1 MIPTFVGISLIFFF
15 ILQLAPGGPLEQDI
29 RQFSQ
34 NGQSDMGSGCD
45 ASQEL
50 SPKTIEQ
57 LKKFY
62 GFDRPII
69 ERYLLWLGLWPR
81 HFHEKEISPGDSY
94 RVHLSYAQRG
104 IQKFEIQKWVRLV
117 QDGNQLYIVESAI
130 GGDFAFDNYVELPRA
145 DKIKNWYPS
154 RGWKIIPIEEGKYRV
169 YKQKLS
175 GIIQGNFGVSYVFRK
190 PVSEIIANKL
200 PISAYFGLVGFLL
213 SYFISIPLGIK
224 KAVHHKSLMDTTS
237 SIMVFI
243 GYSIPGFALGLLL
256 LVLLA
261 GSSFLNIFPLGG
273 FHSLN
278 WDELSFFGKIIDQ
291 VYHTILPIIAWSIG
305 SFATLTILMK
315 NSLIENLSQDYV
327 RTAFA
332 KGLSE
337 KRVIMV
343 HALRNSLIP
352 IATNIGRVIG
362 VIFAGSYL
370 IEKTFNIAGLGLL
383 SLNSLIFRDYPISL
397 AFMVISTIIA
407 LIGNLISDI
416 VYATIDPRI
425 RFK

>member
-15 ILQLAPGGPLEQDI
+15 ILQLAPGGPLDQHLQEVQ
-29 RQFSQ
+29 
-34 NGQSDMGSGCD
+34 GAGGEVGSNN
-45 ASQEL
+45 SNQEL
-50 SPKTIEQ
+50 SPKAMEQ

-94 RVHLSYAQRG
+94 RVHICFEERER
-104 IQKFEIQKWVRLV
+104 QKFEVQKWVRLI
-117 QDGNQLYIVESAI
+117 QDDNKLSIVESAI

-154 RGWKIIPIEEGKYRV
+154 RGWKIIPTEDGKYRV

-175 GIIQGNFGVSYVFRK
+175 GIIQGNFGVSYIYRK
-190 PVSEIIANKL
+190 PVSEIIVEKL
-200 PISAYFGLVGFLL
+200 PISAYFGLIGFLL
-213 SYFISIPLGIK
+213 SYMISIPLGIK
-224 KAVHHKSLMDTTS
+224 KAIHHKSFMDTTS
-237 SIMVFI
+237 SVLVFI

-278 WDELSFFGKIIDQ
+278 WADLTFFQKIVDQ

-315 NSLIENLSQDYV
+315 NSLIENLNQDYV

-383 SLNSLIFRDYPISL
+383 SLNSLIHRDYPISL
-397 AFMVISTIIA
+397 AFMVISTFVA

-416 VYATIDPRI
+416 VYAAIDPRI